1 MQAGGL
7 NPVAADFVDEQGD
20 KSLAARN
27 EYFSGA
33 EIAGLVRSAAS
44 FALTRTLEGDE
55 SQEDEGGVRMDDLE
69 KVLGEVRPA
78 SGKEDEVLRMRYP
91 LGISACSP
99 SMKRILRDLKRFT
112 SPVGS
117 EAPRFQSLL
126 LVGAGGNGGAGATA
140 LAAYAASGA
149 STSGAADYVRFITA
163 LDLLSGEGG
172 GGEEARAAALV
183 ERFGEAREMSHS
195 LLVLDDVDQ
204 LCAGSGPSGYSN
216 IMLATLR
223 ALLRSPPASAST
235 AKAGGQSESKRKGGR
250 MISVIATTS
259 RSNAACDTLHELFD
273 ETIGK

>member
-99 SMKRILRDLKRFT
+99 PMKRILRDLKRFT
-112 SPVGS
+112 SLVVS

-126 LVGAGGNGGAGATA
+126 LVGAGGNSGAGDTA
-140 LAAYAASGA
+140 LS
-149 STSGAADYVRFITA
+149 
-163 LDLLSGEGG
+163 
-172 GGEEARAAALV
+172 
-183 ERFGEAREMSHS
+183 
-195 LLVLDDVDQ
+195 
-204 LCAGSGPSGYSN
+204 
-216 IMLATLR
+216 
-223 ALLRSPPASAST
+223 LRSKSWSSSRRSVSVLI
-235 AKAGGQSESKRKGGR
+235 QEVVFSKVAVK
-250 MISVIATTS
+250 
-259 RSNAACDTLHELFD
+259 
-273 ETIGK
+273 